1 MWGCASVS
9 GCEWVGGKK
18 QSNEAGAWLGRGGDS
33 TEQLS
38 VIFSLSHPFSH
49 LPCSQTILS
58 HAKQEL
64 TICLHSR
71 FSTVLSTLPCDSC
84 SSLVYRVTR
93 VDKKVLLCRRGRK
106 IPGIREMT
114 SAFLTFKEF
123 LGRILLLVEL
133 EMVYHYHSKERPWL
147 AFSLTDIKYSLQAEG
162 EKAKNALGWHFMLE

>member
-18 QSNEAGAWLGRGGDS
+18 QSNEAGAWLGRGGRLNWAAVSYLQLKSPFLALALLSNHTFACKGRTNLQYACTPDS
-33 TEQLS
+33 QQCCP
-38 VIFSLSHPFSH
+38 H
-49 LPCSQTILS
+49 SQ
-58 HAKQEL
+58 
-64 TICLHSR
+64 
-71 FSTVLSTLPCDSC
+71 CDSC

-147 AFSLTDIKYSLQAEG
+147 AFSLTDIKYSL
-162 EKAKNALGWHFMLE
+162 